1 MNEQVIITAKGSTE
15 TRNLIQGLKSI
26 GIRARLLTDGRAAL
40 DMVEDQR
47 PAVIVID
54 SQFPDRSGLDLCR
67 MVKTERRTRSVF
79 VLLLLDNAT
88 YQREAFELGA
98 ADCVLK
104 PVNVQQLVLQ
114 VRNLLSSVSDS
125 AKAEELKVGDLLLD
139 RARHEV
145 RAANNVIQ
153 CTPKE
158 FVLLS
163 VLMERSGRVQTREQL
178 LNDLWECDAE
188 IGPRAIDRH
197 ICFLRAKLGPLHRYI
212 ETVPSAGYRLVAA

>member
-1 MNEQVIITAKGSTE
+1 MNEQVIIIAKGSTE
-15 TRNLIQGLKSI
+15 TRNLVQGLKSI

-40 DMVEDQR
+40 EMVEDQR

-67 MVKTERRTRSVF
+67 IVKTERRTRSVF
-79 VLLLLDNAT
+79 VLLLLDSAT
-88 YQREAFELGA
+88 YQGEAFELGA

-178 LNDLWECDAE
+178 LNDIWECDAE